1 MSEKNSYNS
10 TLGLNN
16 TPILGI
22 DLGTTNSLVAVWF
35 NGQSMLIPNVLGSFL
50 TPSAISIDEDGS
62 ILVGQAAKDRV
73 QTHPMHSVAS
83 FKRYMGSN
91 HIEKLTG
98 IQFRPEE
105 LSALVLKSL
114 KQDAEH
120 FFNQHYQ
127 QQFQFEEAVITVP
140 AYFSDAQ
147 RQATRNAGVIAGFKK
162 IYLLNE
168 PTAAALAY
176 GLHQNQEETQFL
188 VFDFGG
194 GTFDV
199 SILELFEGVMEVKS
213 TAGDNRLGGDDIDE
227 AIVKLFVSQ
236 SKIPLDALKQP
247 TIKAKIVAMAELA
260 KRALNTKTNFLMQVQ
275 YAPNKAEPQTYQLD
289 LTLELFKET
298 LAPIL
303 QRLRTPVERAMRDAS
318 LRTADLDS
326 IVLAGGSTRMDEVR
340 KLATKMFGRF
350 PEIALNP
357 DEVIA
362 RGAAVQA
369 GLIQKDEALSE
380 RVMTDVCPYS
390 LGIEIGTHTNDGSY
404 IRGLMS
410 TIIERNT
417 VIPASRVE
425 TYYPV
430 SEEQRVIR
438 LNVYQGEAR
447 KVQDNILLGSF
458 EVPVPLGPK
467 GEVFADVRFTYD
479 VNGLLEVEVST
490 TKNGAKVG
498 DPKVLIIQSSNERL
512 SEAEIAA
519 RLKNLS
525 DLKIHP
531 REKMQARSLMSR
543 AERIYTHLQGNLR
556 EHLSKLIS
564 EYELTLEKQ
573 NPEAIEKIQKVLTQF
588 LDDIEND
595 NYLN

>member
-1 MSEKNSYNS
+1 MTEQNSPYS

-83 FKRYMGSN
+83 FKRFMGSTRL
-91 HIEKLTG
+91 EK
-98 IQFRPEE
+98 IQDKTFRPEE

-120 FFNQHYQ
+120 YFLQHHELSF
-127 QQFQFEEAVITVP
+127 QFQEAVITVP

-147 RQATRNAGVIAGFKK
+147 RQATRNAGVIAGFEK
-162 IYLLNE
+162 IHLLNE

-213 TAGDNRLGGDDIDE
+213 TAGDNQLGGDDIDN
-227 AIVKLFVSQ
+227 ALLKLFVQKTSLPSSAMANPQ
-236 SKIPLDALKQP
+236 
-247 TIKAKIVAMAELA
+247 IKAKLLAMAETA
-260 KRALNTKTNFLMQVQ
+260 KRALNSKTNFVMQLQ
-275 YAPNKAEPQTYQLD
+275 YTENAQEPKTYQLD
-289 LTLELFKET
+289 LNLEQFKEAI
-298 LAPIL
+298 APIL

-326 IVLAGGSTRMDEVR
+326 ILLAGGSTRMDEVR

-357 DEVIA
+357 DEVVV

-390 LGIEIGTHTNDGSY
+390 LGIEVGKPTSDGSY
-404 IRGLMS
+404 IDGMMS
-410 TIIERNT
+410 IIIERNT
-417 VIPASRVE
+417 VIPTSRVE
-425 TYYPV
+425 TYSPL
-430 SEEQRVIR
+430 SDNQKIIQ
-438 LNVYQGEAR
+438 LNVFQGEAR

-458 EVPVPLGPK
+458 DVPMPLGVK
-467 GEVFADVRFTYD
+467 GEVSADVRFTYD
-479 VNGLLEVEVST
+479 VNGLLEVEVT
-490 TKNGAKVG
+490 PKKNGKKVAE
-498 DPKVLIIQSSNERL
+498 PKVLVIQSSAQRL
-512 SEAEIAA
+512 TEQEIAD
-519 RLKNLS
+519 RLKNLA

-531 REKMQARSLMSR
+531 REKMQARALMSR
-543 AERIYTHLQGNLR
+543 AERIFSQLQGHIR
-556 EHLSKLIS
+556 DHLSLLIN
-564 EYELTLEKQ
+564 EYEITLEKQ
-573 NPEAIEKIQKVLTQF
+573 DPSSITKMQKKLEQF
-588 LDDIEND
+588 LDQIEND
-595 NYLN
+595 SYLN

>member
-1 MSEKNSYNS
+1 MSEQNSSNS
-10 TLGLNN
+10 ILGLNN

-35 NGQSMLIPNVLGSFL
+35 NGQSQLIPNVLGGFL
-50 TPSAISIDEDGS
+50 TPSAVSIDDDGS
-62 ILVGQAAKDRV
+62 ILVGQAAKDRL
-73 QTHPMHSVAS
+73 QTHPLVSVAS

-114 KQDAEH
+114 KQDAEQ
-120 FFNQHYQ
+120 FFIQHHQ
-127 QQFQFEEAVITVP
+127 LEFQFQEAVITVP

-247 TIKAKIVAMAELA
+247 FIKAKILAMAELA

-430 SEEQRVIR
+430 SEEQKVIR

-458 EVPVPLGPK
+458 EVPVPLGSK
-467 GEVFADVRFTYD
+467 GAVFADVRFTYD

-498 DPKVLIIQSSNERL
+498 DPKVLIIQGSNERL
-512 SEAEIAA
+512 SEAEIAE

-543 AERIYTHLQGNLR
+543 AERIYTQLQGNLR

-595 NYLN
+595 GYLN

>member
-1 MSEKNSYNS
+1 MTEQNSSYS

-83 FKRYMGSN
+83 FKRFMGSN
-91 HIEKLTG
+91 RLEQ
-98 IQFRPEE
+98 IQDKTFRPEE

-120 FFNQHYQ
+120 YFLQHHELSF
-127 QQFQFEEAVITVP
+127 QFQEAVITVP

-147 RQATRNAGVIAGFKK
+147 RQATRNAGIIAGFEK
-162 IYLLNE
+162 IHLLNE

-213 TAGDNRLGGDDIDE
+213 TAGDNQLGGDDIDN
-227 AIVKLFVSQ
+227 ALLKLFVQKTSLPSSAMANPQ
-236 SKIPLDALKQP
+236 
-247 TIKAKIVAMAELA
+247 IKAKLLAMAETA
-260 KRALNTKTNFLMQVQ
+260 KRALNSKTNFVMQLQ
-275 YAPNKAEPQTYQLD
+275 YTENAQEPKTYQLD
-289 LTLELFKET
+289 LSLELFKEAI
-298 LAPIL
+298 APIL

-357 DEVIA
+357 DEVVA

-390 LGIEIGTHTNDGSY
+390 LGIETASNAQDGSI

-410 TIIERNT
+410 IVIERNT
-417 VIPASRVE
+417 VIPTSRVE
-425 TYYPV
+425 TYGPIY
-430 SEEQRVIR
+430 EEQKSIR
-438 LNVYQGEAR
+438 FNVYQGEAR
-447 KVQDNILLGSF
+447 KVQDNIILGSF
-458 EVPVPLGPK
+458 DVPLPNGAL
-467 GEVFADVRFTYD
+467 GEVVTDVRFTYD
-479 VNGLLEVEVST
+479 VNGLLEVEVT
-490 TKNGAKVG
+490 PKKNGMKVAE
-498 DPKVLIIQSSNERL
+498 PKVLVIQSSAERL
-512 SEAEIAA
+512 SEQEIAD
-519 RLKNLS
+519 RLKNLA

-531 REKMQARSLMSR
+531 REKMQARALMSR
-543 AERIYTHLQGNLR
+543 AERIYSQLQGHIR
-556 EHLSKLIS
+556 DHLSLLIN
-564 EYELTLEKQ
+564 EYEITLEKQ
-573 NPEAIEKIQKVLTQF
+573 DPSSITKIQKKLEQF
-588 LDDIEND
+588 LDQIEND
-595 NYLN
+595 SYIN

>member
-22 DLGTTNSLVAVWF
+22 DLGTTNSLVAVWL
-35 NGQSMLIPNVLGSFL
+35 NGQSKLIPNVLGSFL
-50 TPSAISIDEDGS
+50 TPSAVSIDEDGS

-73 QTHPMHSVAS
+73 QTHPLVSVAS

-91 HIEKLTG
+91 HIEKLSG

-213 TAGDNRLGGDDIDE
+213 TAGDNQLGGDDIDH
-227 AIVKLFVSQ
+227 AVVKLFVQKTSLPSSAMSNPQ
-236 SKIPLDALKQP
+236 V
-247 TIKAKIVAMAELA
+247 KAKLFAMAELA
-260 KRALNTKTNFLMQVQ
+260 KRAFNTKTNYVMQVQ
-275 YAPNKAEPQTYQLD
+275 YADDAKEPKTYQLD
-289 LTLELFKET
+289 LGLDLFKEAI
-298 LAPIL
+298 APIL

-390 LGIEIGTHTNDGSY
+390 LGIEVGKQTNDGSY
-404 IRGLMS
+404 IDGMMS

-425 TYYPV
+425 TYSPLTDN
-430 SEEQRVIR
+430 QKIIQ
-438 LNVYQGEAR
+438 LNVFQGEAR

-458 EVPVPLGPK
+458 DVPMPVGAK
-467 GEVFADVRFTYD
+467 GEVSADVRFTYD
-479 VNGLLEVEVST
+479 VNGLLEVEVT
-490 TKNGAKVG
+490 PKKNGKKVAE
-498 DPKVLIIQSSNERL
+498 PKILVIQSSNERL
-512 SEAEIAA
+512 SEAEIAE

-543 AERIYTHLQGNLR
+543 AERIYTQLQGNLR
-556 EHLSKLIS
+556 DRLSYLIN

-573 NPEAIEKIQKVLTQF
+573 NPEHIEKVRKVLTEF
-588 LDDIEND
+588 LDDFEND
-595 NYLN
+595 SFLN